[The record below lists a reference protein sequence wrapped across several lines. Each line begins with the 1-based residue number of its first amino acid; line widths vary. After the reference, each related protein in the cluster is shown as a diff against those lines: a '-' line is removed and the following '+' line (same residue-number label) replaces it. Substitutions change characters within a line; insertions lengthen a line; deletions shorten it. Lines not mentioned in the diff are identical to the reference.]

1 MQLHVRV
8 IEARNLA
15 KMDTFGKSDPYCLL
29 QIAGTTSIQRTR
41 VISNCQE
48 PRWNEDFH
56 FPVTN
61 PASQSLIIL
70 MRDKDV
76 SFDDD
81 MGKIEIQLASFIIDQ
96 VFDQWF
102 DMIPCG
108 KVKKGGRIH
117 LLLHVAN
124 AGKIPFV
131 QGQQQQFQTQ
141 QFQTQQFQTQQFQTQ
156 QFPNQYVPPPSYGAP
171 PPQQTIPQYAPPQ
184 QQIPNQYVPPPNYGA
199 PPPQQPIPQYA
210 PPPQQIPNQYIPPPS
225 YGAPPPQ
232 QPIPNQYIPPPGY
245 GAPPPQQPIPNQY
258 VPPPSY
264 GAPPPPTGQ
273 YPYGAPPPQ
282 QIPNQYQYGAPPPS
296 AQYPYGAPPPP
307 VGYSTPIPGL
317 TEKEYKKM
325 MKKQSRMQNGGFY

>member
-131 QGQQQQFQTQ
+131 QGQQQ